1 MLHYERVKHL
11 LANNLSFHIPFI
23 PGMGSKQFFLLKKIN
38 VAYQIKGNEAYDNI
52 QTNVIPLHTLTTPGM
67 GKRSKVL
74 FSEGGLVAYQIKKN
88 EALNKMQAL
97 ILTVCTPCYFGL
109 SIKVNYRNVAFKY
122 IFITLAF

>member
-1 MLHYERVKHL
+1 MLYIKLKVIERTT
-11 LANNLSFHIPFI
+11 IY
-23 PGMGSKQFFLLKKIN
+23 KQTL
-38 VAYQIKGNEAYDNI
+38 YPY
-52 QTNVIPLHTLTTPGM
+52 THSRPLGW
-67 GKRSKVL
+67 SKVL

-122 IFITLAF
+122 TFIALAF